1 MLNLTFFCQNFFK
14 TGHVFQNLVTNII
27 FTLVLLVIFV
37 VLRKNAWRLVNRI
50 ARKSDVDRWTHLF
63 FSFTSDVAVTIEQE
77 AKG

>member
-1 MLNLTFFCQNFFK
+1 M
-14 TGHVFQNLVTNII
+14 VTNII

-77 AKG
+77 AKGKRE